1 MRSFRLDEIDAA
13 TLDGF
18 NARHPQGNF
27 QQSSR
32 MADVRRKNGANV
44 TYLGVF
50 EGDELVAATALEV
63 HKGRAST
70 FAQIHNGPL
79 CDLHDAELTMFL
91 FAELKRV
98 CHDAGAAQLEIT
110 PEAPYEIRDSNGNSL
125 PAAGS
130 DEPLPAGV
138 PANAPSGPDV
148 AAFENLMSCGFEHA
162 GFDRTYNAVPR
173 WRYVKD
179 LTDIADEKAL
189 LASYAKNTRRNVNIS
204 RESAVRV
211 ERVGRD
217 RLPEYHAICEMSCEK
232 NGFENRPL
240 AYFETLYDC
249 LGDAAEFCIASIDAR
264 AYLASWEEKRDGF
277 AADIDRF
284 ERLLESSPSPEKV
297 ERKLRDVR
305 SKHEASLKRVEGARR
320 YLEEDGELIPAAAA
334 MFAWHER
341 ECAYLFSGSDP
352 KFAKFYAATAIQ
364 HHVMCECLERGVK
377 SYNFYGIDGIFDD
390 PNDPGRGLLEFKQG
404 FGGYIQEMMGSFTLP
419 VRPVAY
425 AAKRLAHKILGR

>member
-1 MRSFRLDEIDAA
+1 MRSFRLEKIDAG

-27 QQSSR
+27 QQSSQ
-32 MADVRRKNGANV
+32 MAEVRRSNGVDVA
-44 TYLGVF
+44 YYGVF
-50 EGDELVAATALEV
+50 EGDELVAATALEL
-63 HKGRAST
+63 HRGRLST

-79 CDLHDAELTMFL
+79 CDFHDAELTAFL

-98 CHDAGAAQLEIT
+98 ARAQGAAQLEVT
-110 PEAPYEIRDSNGNSL
+110 PEAPYEIRDSDGNSL
-125 PAAGS
+125 PADA
-130 DEPLPAGV
+130 PLPAGV
-138 PANAPSGPDV
+138 PAGAPAGPDT
-148 AAFENLMSCGFEHA
+148 AAFDAIMSCGFEHG

-179 LTDIADEKAL
+179 LSQIADEKAL
-189 LASYAKNTRRNVNIS
+189 LASYAKNTRRNVNIA

-211 ERVGRD
+211 ERIGRD

-240 AYFETLYDC
+240 AYFESLYDG
-249 LGDAAEFCIASIDAR
+249 LGDRAEFNIASIDAR

-277 AADIDRF
+277 AADIERF
-284 ERLLESSPSPEKV
+284 ERLLETSPSPEKV

-364 HHVMCECLERGVK
+364 HHVMCECLERGVE

-404 FGGYIQEMMGSFTLP
+404 FGGYVQEMMGPFTLP
-419 VRPVAY
+419 VRPAAS
-425 AAKRLAHKILGR
+425 AAKRLAHKILGH